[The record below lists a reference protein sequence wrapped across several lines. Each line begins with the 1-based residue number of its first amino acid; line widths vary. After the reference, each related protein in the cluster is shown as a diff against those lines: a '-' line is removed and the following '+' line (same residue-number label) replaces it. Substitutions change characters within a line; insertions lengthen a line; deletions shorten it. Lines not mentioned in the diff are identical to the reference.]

1 MNPELVLTFHV
12 HDNYLEVSYIG
23 EHHPA
28 ILLEMMLKV
37 KEKAKE
43 VNHTRIL
50 LDCLQLPA
58 PANDLQRLYVGLDI
72 ASMFPYPLRV
82 AALYP
87 PEFTTYL
94 AQDVAIY
101 RGTFFRVF
109 AQSETALAWLLHS
122 AI

>member
-1 MNPELVLTFHV
+1 MNQEPVLKFQV
-12 HDNYLEVSYIG
+12 YNDYLGVSYTG
-23 EHHPA
+23 DHYPA
-28 ILLEMMLKV
+28 VLLEMMLKV

-43 VNHTRIL
+43 VNHNRIL

-58 PANDLQRLYVGLDI
+58 PANDLQRLYVGLDV

-82 AALYP
+82 AVLYP
-87 PEFTTYL
+87 EEFTTYL
-94 AQDVAIY
+94 AENVAIH

-109 AQSETALAWLLHS
+109 SESETALAWLLNS

>member
-1 MNPELVLTFHV
+1 MNPEPVLKFHV
-12 HDNYLEVSYIG
+12 HNDYLAVSYTG
-23 EHHPA
+23 EHHPE

-58 PANDLQRLYVGLDI
+58 PANELQRLYVGLDI
-72 ASMFPYPLRV
+72 ASMFPDPLRV

-87 PEFTTYL
+87 PAFTTYL
-94 AQDVAIY
+94 AQDVAIH
-101 RGTFFRVF
+101 RGTFFRIF

-122 AI
+122 VI